1 MTNQL
6 QVFKDAN
13 FGRLRTLTIN
23 NEPWFVG
30 KDVAEALG
38 YVDAKRAILQHID
51 DDDKQILRGQN
62 TTFEIPNRGLT
73 IINESGLYSLIV
85 SSKLP
90 TAKSFKRWVTSEI
103 LPAIRK
109 TGYFSVKEPV
119 LSLPDFTNPVIAARA
134 WADAQEAKQI
144 AEAHIEQLAPK
155 AQMADDFMLAEGSVN
170 FTALC
175 NMLEIKNRKK
185 FRDFLVKNKWCYK
198 NNRQNT
204 KKPWIACVSKVR
216 SGLLVT
222 KAFVNNAFTSTCLY
236 WTLEGINLIKEQMIL
251 DEYEY

>member
-1 MTNQL
+1 MKNKMTDLINIVENNGQL
-6 QVFKDAN
+6 VVSSREVARN
-13 FGRLRTLTIN
+13 FGKRHDHVIRHIEEVIRGIPHLGNTPMFFKNTYIHEQN
-23 NEPWFVG
+23 NQKYAEYIMNRDGFSLLVMGFTG
-30 KDVAEALG
+30 KSALEWKLKYIEAFN
-38 YVDAKRAILQHID
+38 AMEQ
-51 DDDKQILRGQN
+51 
-62 TTFEIPNRGLT
+62 
-73 IINESGLYSLIV
+73 
-85 SSKLP
+85 KL
-90 TAKSFKRWVTSEI
+90 
-103 LPAIRK
+103 K
-109 TGYFSVKEPV
+109 T
-119 LSLPDFTNPVIAARA
+119 LSLPDFTNPVVAARA
-134 WADAQEAKQI
+134 WADAQEAKQL

-185 FRDFLVKNKWCYK
+185 FREFLVKNKWCYK

-251 DEYEY
+251 DEYED